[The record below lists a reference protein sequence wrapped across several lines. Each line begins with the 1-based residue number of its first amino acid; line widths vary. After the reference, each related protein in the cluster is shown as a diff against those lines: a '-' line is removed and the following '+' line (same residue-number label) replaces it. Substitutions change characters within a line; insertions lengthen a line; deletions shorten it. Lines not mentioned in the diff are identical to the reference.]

1 MNLFNMEKLL
11 AFAFLM
17 VALPSS
23 GMVSGY
29 ASAVNEFTPHP
40 SLLSLSAANSEFALR
55 LYRQI
60 AVQPDTASQNIFLS
74 PLSVSA
80 SLSMLSL
87 GAKGNTRAQLLQ
99 VLGYSNMTNN
109 GAVAV
114 RETFRQLLEHLNNAS
129 DGIHMG
135 SSLYV
140 QKGKEIHEKF
150 LREAEEYYNA
160 TIERVDFREQRS
172 TKDKINAYVNSK
184 TNGKIPDFLKE
195 PLSSD
200 TLMFLLNYFLF
211 KGEWLQPFDA
221 KRTYEADF
229 HVDDRT
235 TVRVRMMRRIGT
247 YYWTYAEDLSTE
259 ALLMEYAGST
269 SLLILLPNSGKLAE
283 LERKLTIQRFD
294 HLSLS
299 MQKHSVDVH
308 FPKMTLKTAY
318 KLKTLLSSMGIEDAF
333 TNHANFSGISK
344 QPIKLSKVMHKA
356 VLEVDEKGTKA
367 TAVTDMQAIPMSLP
381 IEFKCNRPFLLLI
394 AENSIRNV
402 MFAGR
407 VRNPNN

>member
-29 ASAVNEFTPHP
+29 ASAVNEFTPYP

-60 AVQPDTASQNIFLS
+60 ATQPDTASQNIFFS
-74 PLSVSA
+74 PLSISA

-87 GAKGNTRAQLLQ
+87 GAKERTRAQLLQ

-114 RETFRQLLEHLNNAS
+114 RETFPQLLEHLNNVS
-129 DGIHMG
+129 VGIHMG

-140 QKGKEIHEKF
+140 QNGKEIHEKF
-150 LREAEEYYNA
+150 LKEAEEFYNA
-160 TIERVDFREQRS
+160 ETVTVDFHEQQS

-200 TLMFLLNYFLF
+200 TLMFLLNYILF
-211 KGEWLQPFDA
+211 KGEWLQPFDT
-221 KRTYEADF
+221 KHTYEADF

-235 TVRVRMMRRIGT
+235 TVRVHMMRRTGM
-247 YYWTYAEDLSTE
+247 YYWTYAEDLSSD
-259 ALLMEYAGST
+259 ALLMEYAGNT
-269 SLLILLPNSGKLAE
+269 SLLILLPKSGKLAE
-283 LERKLTIQRFD
+283 LERKLTVQRFD

-299 MQKHSVDVH
+299 MQKQSVDVH

-318 KLKTLLSSMGIEDAF
+318 KLKPLLSSMGIEDAF
-333 TNHANFSGISK
+333 TNYANFSGISE
-344 QPIKLSKVMHKA
+344 QPVKLSKVMHKA
-356 VLEVDEKGTKA
+356 VLEVDEEGTKA
-367 TAVTDMQAIPMSLP
+367 TAVTGMQAIPLSLP
-381 IEFKCNRPFLLLI
+381 VEFKCNRPFLLLI
-394 AENSIRNV
+394 ADNYIRSV
-402 MFAGR
+402 VFAGR
-407 VRNPNN
+407 VMNPSI